1 MAGSSASLRLK
12 SVNFLGMALLF
23 GVSCYFIY
31 WGLGYIQHHHSALFI
46 LAALFGIFMAFNIGG
61 NDVANSFGTSV
72 GAGTLSIPQALA
84 VAAVFEVSGAMLA
97 GGGVTDTIR
106 NGIVDLGSMSLEPV
120 QFVYIMMAALA
131 AASLWLL
138 FASQK
143 GLPVSTTHSIIGGI
157 VGAAMVLGFY
167 NSGLA
172 GLNMVRWE
180 KIGEIAISWVLSP
193 LLGGV
198 TSYLVFKNIKTYILG
213 YNVAS
218 SRHVQRLRKQKLAY
232 KKEHKTRFEQMSE
245 LQQMAYTATI
255 VRDAQLYNEGNYQPE
270 ELVSDYYRGLH
281 EIDCRKDEIN
291 AFRAL
296 RLWVPLAGA
305 VGGMVMAAMLL
316 FKGLKHL
323 NLGLDTLD
331 NLLIVCMVGA
341 VLWMGTFAY
350 ARTLKTGANLDRAT
364 FIMFSWL
371 QVFTAC
377 CFAFS
382 HGSNDIA
389 NAIGPFAAIM
399 DVLRSG
405 TIGSSGDIPPI
416 TMLTFGVSLV
426 VGLWFIGR
434 EVIATVGENLA
445 KMHPSSGFV
454 AELSA
459 ATVVMLASALG
470 LPVSST
476 HILVGAVLGIGLVN
490 RNANWRLMKPIA
502 LAWVITVPAA
512 GLLASICFIILNAV
526 F

>member
-1 MAGSSASLRLK
+1 M
-12 SVNFLGMALLF
+12 M
-23 GVSCYFIY
+23 
-31 WGLGYIQHHHSALFI
+31 SALI
-46 LAALFGIFMAFNIGG
+46 
-61 NDVANSFGTSV
+61 
-72 GAGTLSIPQALA
+72 
-84 VAAVFEVSGAMLA
+84 
-97 GGGVTDTIR
+97 
-106 NGIVDLGSMSLEPV
+106 
-120 QFVYIMMAALA
+120 A
-131 AASLWLL
+131 AALWLL
-138 FASQK
+138 FASYK

-157 VGAAMVLGFY
+157 VGASVALGISQHSNAAFSLVYWHKIGQIGMSWVISPVLGGIMAWIVY
-167 NSGLA
+167 GQIKKHVLMHGTVADHATYSRRVKSLRTRVHQPMTKRISQIHSMMMLREDDGAHAPGTEAEKVLA
-172 GLNMVRWE
+172 R
-180 KIGEIAISWVLSP
+180 
-193 LLGGV
+193 
-198 TSYLVFKNIKTYILG
+198 
-213 YNVAS
+213 
-218 SRHVQRLRKQKLAY
+218 
-232 KKEHKTRFEQMSE
+232 
-245 LQQMAYTATI
+245 
-255 VRDAQLYNEGNYQPE
+255 
-270 ELVSDYYRGLH
+270 
-281 EIDCRKDEIN
+281 
-291 AFRAL
+291 RAL
-296 RLWVPLAGA
+296 RVWIPLIAMFGA
-305 VGGMVMAAMLL
+305 LMITSMLL
-316 FKGLKHL
+316 FKGLKNL
-323 NLGLDTLD
+323 NLGLSDTQYG
-331 NLLIVCMVGA
+331 LIIIVVSVA
-341 VLWMGTFAY
+341 VWYVVRRY
-350 ARTLKTGANLDRAT
+350 ARRFRSGEVNRAT
-364 FIMFSWL
+364 YILFSWM
-371 QVFTAC
+371 QVVTASG
-377 CFAFS
+377 FAFS